1 MLVGMTERSLSI
13 IKLRMNKRNW
23 VGKVW
28 LAEYVCSVPGCGGCC
43 AESVIGVLHNH
54 RTKP

>member
-13 IKLRMNKRNW
+13 KKAQDEQKNW

-28 LAEYVCSVPGCGGCC
+28 MAEYVCSVPGCGGCC